1 MPHEWKRDLIRNV
14 TVWRCNK
21 CDAMTLF
28 SEDAKP
34 ESKSRVRAVSL
45 NLKPGLLYSCDE
57 IIALTIQG
65 S

>member
-14 TVWRCNK
+14 TVWRCIN
-21 CDAMTLF
+21 CNAMTLF
-28 SEDAKP
+28 SDEAKP
-34 ESKSRVRAVSL
+34 ESKMRVRTVSL
-45 NLKPGLLYSCDE
+45 SLKPGLLYSCDE